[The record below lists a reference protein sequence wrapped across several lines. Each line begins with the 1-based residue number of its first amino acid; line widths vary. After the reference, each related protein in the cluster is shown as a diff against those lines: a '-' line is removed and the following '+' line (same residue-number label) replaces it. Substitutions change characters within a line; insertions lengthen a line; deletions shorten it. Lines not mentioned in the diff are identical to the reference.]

1 MEMNRYNKLNK
12 NEILISENK
21 KYRIYAQKI
30 WNMIIKA
37 NLRTTWSSN
46 RANIDLYDCLYN
58 FFSSLDIII
67 LMVKSNYSI
76 WYPIKPLAFVSLEI
90 LLNGYKLY
98 LTTINQVN

>member
-1 MEMNRYNKLNK
+1 
-12 NEILISENK
+12 
-21 KYRIYAQKI
+21 
-30 WNMIIKA
+30 MIIKA